1 MRTIPMSGRILA
13 LAVLILS
20 LGLPVEAQLAKIL
33 RETNLTQDDMKLA
46 NGAAQSLFEKSGVAR
61 GQQASWQNPESGATG
76 VVEVL
81 DLEQGGKCITV
92 RHVTQPQDKPQRQF
106 KMRRCKDGD
115 IWTLAP

>member
-92 RHVTQPQDKPQRQF
+92 RCLVISKF
-106 KMRRCKDGD
+106 FNKDTVLRIDSQCD
-115 IWTLAP
+115 IGC